1 VDVPIKFKAGLPWKF
16 TVSISALIVLTSV
29 TLGWFFGRHGV
40 ELIKSGLMDRGRS
53 LARNL
58 AYNSEYGV
66 LIGNENV
73 LRQLVEGV
81 IREEDVLYAVI
92 QNEAGEP
99 FAGVH
104 SSQLAELPPKTVER
118 KVLEDVSWVDPF
130 TEAYQIIWG
139 QQLRATISVEMSD
152 PLTRAYQI
160 KWGDQV
166 FYEIVYPIKTQQVRR
181 EREEIGFTVEETLG
195 TGSSPGSEKTIGHAA
210 VGMSLSL
217 KRVNAT
223 IMNIYRNIALL
234 TGLVILAGI
243 GVTIFLVRVIA
254 GPVKQLAE
262 AAKRIAEGDLSS
274 QVGIKSRDEI
284 GDLAHSFNR
293 MADSIRQ
300 REGELR
306 GHAEELDRL
315 NRRLVFQQQEL
326 REINAQ
332 LEAASR
338 HKSAFLAGMSH
349 ELRTPLNAIIGFSE
363 VLLDPSL
370 KVTEEER
377 LQFLTDTLNG
387 GKHLLKL
394 INEVL
399 DLSKIEAGRME
410 LNIEPALLRDIL
422 DAVQTTMRSLAV
434 QKAIDLRVE
443 GDSGVE
449 PVPIDAAR
457 IKQVLLNLVGN
468 AIKFT
473 PEAGKVWVR
482 ADAESGAVRVEVGD
496 TGPGISAE
504 DQERIFLE
512 FEQIKMDRGWDKP
525 EGTGLGLALAKRFV
539 EMHGGKIWVE
549 SELGKGSRFIFT
561 LPTS

>member
-1 VDVPIKFKAGLPWKF
+1 MDVPVKFKAGLPWKF

-29 TLGWFFGRHGV
+29 TLGWFFGRNGV
-40 ELIKSGLMDRGRS
+40 ELIKGGLMDRGRS

-99 FAGVH
+99 LAGVH

-130 TEAYQIIWG
+130 MQAYQIIWG
-139 QQLRATISVEMSD
+139 EQLRATISVEMSD

-160 KWGDQV
+160 KSGDDV
-166 FYEIVYPIKTQQVRR
+166 FYEIVYPIKTRQVKR
-181 EREEIGFTVEETLG
+181 EREEIGFTLEETLG
-195 TGSSPGSEKTIGHAA
+195 TGSLPGSEKTIGHAA

-254 GPVKQLAE
+254 GPIRQLAT

-293 MADSIRQ
+293 MANSIQQ

-399 DLSKIEAGRME
+399 DLSKIEAGRMD
-410 LNIEPALLRDIL
+410 LNIDPALLIDIL
-422 DAVQTTMRSLAV
+422 DAIQTTMRSLAA

-443 GDSGVE
+443 NDSGI
-449 PVPIDAAR
+449 PSIPMDAAR

-482 ADAESGAVRVEVGD
+482 ADAVDGSVRVEVGD
-496 TGPGISAE
+496 TGPGIAVE
-504 DQERIFLE
+504 EQERIFLE
-512 FEQIKMDRGWDKP
+512 FEQIKRVAGSGKP
-525 EGTGLGLALAKRFV
+525 EGTGLGLALARRFV